1 MGHVVYKN
9 GAGIGPDRIKSINY
23 LETPKTRKKLESFLE
38 MINYCSKFIINLCK
52 ETAYLYGL
60 IKKNADIN
68 WKVLVNGE
76 RYVKAINSRKEIIDK
91 SCKISDARHEW
102 GGYLKLKDI

>member
-1 MGHVVYKN
+1 MYKN

-52 ETAYLYGL
+52 EIAYLYGL
-60 IKKNADIN
+60 IKK
-68 WKVLVNGE
+68 K
-76 RYVKAINSRKEIIDK
+76 RY
-91 SCKISDARHEW
+91 
-102 GGYLKLKDI
+102 KLKGTCKRRKICQGY

>member
-1 MGHVVYKN
+1 MV
-9 GAGIGPDRIKSINY
+9 
-23 LETPKTRKKLESFLE
+23 LLKK
-38 MINYCSKFIINLCK
+38 K
-52 ETAYLYGL
+52 
-60 IKKNADIN
+60 DIN

>member
-1 MGHVVYKN
+1 
-9 GAGIGPDRIKSINY
+9 RIKSINY

-68 WKVLVNGE
+68 
-76 RYVKAINSRKEIIDK
+76 
-91 SCKISDARHEW
+91 
-102 GGYLKLKDI
+102 